1 MYGPYQLGK
10 QSKSQYNKN
19 QYLPTMRHLELLHI
33 DLMGAIWTVNINGRK
48 NTLMVVDDFFI
59 YTWVIFLIEKSEAF
73 AKFNTLCIK
82 LQNEKFE
89 SIRTI
94 IKIRSAHGKEFKNS
108 EFKSFCDNMGI

>member
-59 YTWVIFLIEKSEAF
+59 YTWVIFLIENQKPLLSLILCVLNYKTKSLSLLEPSSKSEVLMG
-73 AKFNTLCIK
+73 KSL
-82 LQNEKFE
+82 
-89 SIRTI
+89 
-94 IKIRSAHGKEFKNS
+94 KIQSSNLL
-108 EFKSFCDNMGI
+108 